1 MDCEATHEKTEA
13 MATYS
18 LCSEVAEGLF
28 AALRAGGRELPV
40 LKKLAFIWRMCGEV
54 WELGIG
60 MNMDEMM
67 NTFYI

>member
-1 MDCEATHEKTEA
+1 MECEVTEATHQKTEA

-18 LCSEVAEGLF
+18 LCSEVAEALF

-54 WELGIG
+54 W
-60 MNMDEMM
+60 
-67 NTFYI
+67 

>member
-1 MDCEATHEKTEA
+1 MDCEVTEVTEASHEA

-40 LKKLAFIWRMCGEV
+40 LKKVAFIEDV
-54 WELGIG
+54 WCLVRIG
-60 MNMDEMM
+60 NWDEHG
-67 NTFYI
+67 

>member
-1 MDCEATHEKTEA
+1 MDCEVTEASHEEA

-40 LKKLAFIWRMCGEV
+40 LKKVAFMENV
-54 WELGIG
+54 WCLVRELG
-60 MNMDEMM
+60 
-67 NTFYI
+67 